1 METERPGKNQ
11 RRLSDWLINRQSES
25 VEACF
30 KRFFPI
36 ERSRGLSAVSVFSS
50 DSVKKVLLSYV
61 YFLQD
66 TLSCRHESGMV

>member
-1 METERPGKNQ
+1 METERPWKNQ

-50 DSVKKVLLSYV
+50 DSVKKSPSKLCLLFTGYLVLS
-61 YFLQD
+61 
-66 TLSCRHESGMV
+66 T